1 MRLLVPS
8 ALVAAVRNRGV
19 RVHIEAPTHFVA
31 SSPTPAMQSRNP
43 FFDEAAKVME
53 QAIGL
58 AQAAGE
64 EAKSALRAQGD
75 RMAVELDLVR
85 RDELEAMR
93 AVLTAEIAELR
104 AELAALRP
112 AGPGPSAPVS
122 ISPEA

>member
-1 MRLLVPS
+1 
-8 ALVAAVRNRGV
+8 
-19 RVHIEAPTHFVA
+19 
-31 SSPTPAMQSRNP
+31 MQSRNP

-75 RMAVELDLVR
+75 RMAAELDLVR
-85 RDELEAMR
+85 RDEMEAMR
-93 AVLTAEIAELR
+93 AVFVAELAELR

-112 AGPGPSAPVS
+112 AAPVS

>member
-1 MRLLVPS
+1 
-8 ALVAAVRNRGV
+8 
-19 RVHIEAPTHFVA
+19 
-31 SSPTPAMQSRNP
+31 MQSRNP

-58 AQAAGE
+58 AQTAGE

-75 RMAVELDLVR
+75 RMAAELDLVR

-93 AVLTAEIAELR
+93 AALTAEIAELR

-112 AGPGPSAPVS
+112 SPPTS

>member
-1 MRLLVPS
+1 
-8 ALVAAVRNRGV
+8 
-19 RVHIEAPTHFVA
+19 
-31 SSPTPAMQSRNP
+31 MQSRNP

-75 RMAVELDLVR
+75 RMAAELDLVR

-93 AVLTAEIAELR
+93 AVFAAEIAELR

-112 AGPGPSAPVS
+112 SAPVS

>member
-1 MRLLVPS
+1 
-8 ALVAAVRNRGV
+8 
-19 RVHIEAPTHFVA
+19 
-31 SSPTPAMQSRNP
+31 MQSRNP

-75 RMAVELDLVR
+75 RMAAELDLVR
-85 RDELEAMR
+85 RDEMEAMR
-93 AVLTAEIAELR
+93 AVFAAEIAELR
-104 AELAALRP
+104 AEMAALRP
-112 AGPGPSAPVS
+112 SPPVS

>member
-1 MRLLVPS
+1 
-8 ALVAAVRNRGV
+8 
-19 RVHIEAPTHFVA
+19 
-31 SSPTPAMQSRNP
+31 MQSRNP

-64 EAKSALRAQGD
+64 EARSALRAQGD
-75 RMAVELDLVR
+75 RMAAELDLVR
-85 RDELEAMR
+85 RDEMEAMR
-93 AVLTAEIAELR
+93 AVFAAEIAELR

-112 AGPGPSAPVS
+112 ASPAS